1 MLRPRESLGSRQL
14 FASIMIVGV
23 IACDRT
29 AVSPGEHGVDG
40 LTQAPAQQY
49 SAWSAPI
56 SVEGIPGTHTD
67 FNTASLD
74 GCPFISPDGKS
85 FYMASNR
92 TGTLGGLDIWVST
105 RSSVNEGWGEPQN
118 VGEPVNSSA
127 DDFCPTMA
135 RDGNTLYFVSRRS
148 GGCGLGDIYVARL
161 RAHADGDFDDLE
173 ILPCDA
179 TAPYDAV
186 NSPFD
191 EFSPFPVNDFGAGP
205 VLYFSSFRP
214 GGHASEAP
222 GANADSDVYVSASN
236 DGVFGAPAL
245 VAAVNTDADD
255 GQPNVSSDGLE
266 LYFYST
272 RVIAGSSG
280 AADLYVATRSSP
292 SGTWL
297 PATNLGVIV
306 NSAGGETRPSLSWDR
321 MTLYF
326 GSTRAGGEGMSDIYV
341 TTRTR

>member
-1 MLRPRESLGSRQL
+1 MLGLGKSLRSRQL

-23 IACDRT
+23 IVACDTT

-49 SAWSAPI
+49 TAWSAPI
-56 SVEGIPGTHTD
+56 SVQGIPGTHTD
-67 FNTASLD
+67 FNTASFE

-92 TGTLGGLDIWVST
+92 AGTLGGLDIWVST
-105 RSSVNEGWGEPQN
+105 RSSVKDGWGEPKN
-118 VGEPVNSSA
+118 VGAPVNSSA

-135 RDGNTLYFVSRRS
+135 RDGHLFYFVSRR
-148 GGCGLGDIYVARL
+148 GVCGLGDIYVTWL
-161 RAHADGDFDDLE
+161 NDDGMFDVPEL
-173 ILPCDA
+173 LPCDA

-205 VLYFSSFRP
+205 ALYFSSFRP

-222 GANADSDVYVSASN
+222 GANPDSDVYFSASN
-236 DGVFGAPAL
+236 GRVFAVPAL

-272 RVIAGSSG
+272 RAIAGASG
-280 AADLYVATRSSP
+280 AADLYVSTRSSP
-292 SGTWL
+292 VGPWL
-297 PATNLGVIV
+297 PPTNLGTIV
-306 NSAGGETRPSLSWDR
+306 NSVAGETRPSLSWDR
-321 MTLYF
+321 MSLYF

-341 TTRTR
+341 STRTR

>member
-1 MLRPRESLGSRQL
+1 MRRPGESIRSRQL
-14 FASIMIVGV
+14 FASIVIVGV
-23 IACDRT
+23 IVACDST

-40 LTQAPAQQY
+40 LTQAPARQF

-67 FNTASLD
+67 FNTAALE
-74 GCPFISPDGKS
+74 GCPFISPDGKT

-92 TGTLGGLDIWVST
+92 TGTLGGLDIWAST
-105 RSSVNEGWGEPQN
+105 RPSVNAGWGEPKN
-118 VGEPVNSSA
+118 VGAPVNSTA
-127 DDFCPTMA
+127 DDFCPTIA
-135 RDGNTLYFVSRRS
+135 RDGHLFYFVSRRS
-148 GGCGLGDIYVARL
+148 GGCGLGDIYVTRL
-161 RAHADGDFDDLE
+161 RDDGEFDEPEL
-173 ILPCDA
+173 LPCDA

-214 GGHASEAP
+214 GGYASEAP
-222 GANADSDVYVSASN
+222 GANADSDVYVSAS
-236 DGVFGAPAL
+236 DGGVFGTPAL

-272 RVIAGSSG
+272 RVIPGASG

-292 SGTWL
+292 SAPWL
-297 PATNLGVIV
+297 PPTNLGAIV
-306 NSAGGETRPSLSWDR
+306 NSAAGETRPSLSWDR
-321 MTLYF
+321 TALYF
-326 GSTRAGGEGMSDIYV
+326 GSTRTGGEGMSDIYV

>member
-1 MLRPRESLGSRQL
+1 MLGPGKSLRSRQL
-14 FASIMIVGV
+14 FASIMIIGV
-23 IACDRT
+23 IVACDSA
-29 AVSPGEHGVDG
+29 AVSPGEHGIDG

-49 SAWSAPI
+49 TAWSAAM

-105 RSSVNEGWGEPQN
+105 RSSVKEGWGEPKN
-118 VGEPVNSSA
+118 VGEPVNSTA

-135 RDGNTLYFVSRRS
+135 RDGHTLYFVSRRP
-148 GGCGLGDIYVARL
+148 GGCGLGDIYVTWL
-161 RAHADGDFDDLE
+161 HEDGGFDVPEL
-173 ILPCDA
+173 LPCDA
-179 TAPYDAV
+179 TAPYGAV

-191 EFSPFPVNDFGAGP
+191 EFSPFPFSEGGYGG

-214 GGHASEAP
+214 GGFADEAP
-222 GANADSDVYVSASN
+222 GSTADSDVYRSVARG
-236 DGVFGAPAL
+236 DVFGAPAL
-245 VAAVNTDADD
+245 VDAVNTDADD

-280 AADLYVATRSSP
+280 AADLYVSTRTSP
-292 SGTWL
+292 VGPWL
-297 PATNLGVIV
+297 PPTNLGAIV

-321 MTLYF
+321 TALYF